1 MNFWLVKSE
10 PYVYHFDTL
19 LKEKK
24 TMWDGV
30 RNNAARLHLKAM
42 QKGDLVLYYHS
53 GDEKQVVGIAK
64 VNKAWYPEP
73 RAEEWVVV
81 DLIPEKKLRKTV
93 TLKEIKA
100 NKKLAEMKLIKISRL
115 SVVPVTEAEFNEVL
129 KMSEA

>member
-10 PYVYHFDTL
+10 PHVYHFETL
-19 LKEKK
+19 LKDKK
-24 TMWDGV
+24 TIWDGV
-30 RNNAARLHLKAM
+30 RNNAARLHLKSM

-73 RAEEWVVV
+73 GAEEWVVV